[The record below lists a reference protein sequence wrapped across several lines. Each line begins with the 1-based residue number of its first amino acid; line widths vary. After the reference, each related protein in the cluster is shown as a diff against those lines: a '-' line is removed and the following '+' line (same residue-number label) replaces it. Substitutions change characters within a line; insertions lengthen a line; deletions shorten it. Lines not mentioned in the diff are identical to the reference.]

1 MIGIINR
8 LLQKLIRNQHSKIQ
22 KVLISRSKISQIDRT
37 YGIIMKLED
46 NVILIQN
53 HNLQLNTLDEANIS
67 NEMVHLMDNVATTLE
82 SIQKV
87 LFIITFTTLGNGQ

>member
-1 MIGIINR
+1 MINR
-8 LLQKLIRNQHSKIQ
+8 LLQKLIQNQHSKIQ

-53 HNLQLNTLDEANIS
+53 HNFQLNTLDEANIS

>member
-1 MIGIINR
+1 MINR
-8 LLQKLIRNQHSKIQ
+8 LLQKLIQNQHSKIQ
-22 KVLISRSKISQIDRT
+22 KVLTSRSKISQIDRT

-46 NVILIQN
+46 NVILKQN